1 MACSSATLC
10 AANPAAQISGI
21 RRNAARQRIAGA
33 PLDCAATIV
42 DSRPARR
49 RSIVRAFKKAS
60 AGRGQIQHAAREG
73 ANAIVSS
80 DEFAWRAAVDAP
92 SMKCFAC
99 RYMTGGNPFLCFNR
113 KNKTK
118 RFLAGKTACP
128 NLTNSCHFHW

>member
-21 RRNAARQRIAGA
+21 NRNAARQRIAGA

-42 DSRPARR
+42 DSRLARR

-73 ANAIVSS
+73 ANVIVSS
-80 DEFAWRAAVDAP
+80 DELQ
-92 SMKCFAC
+92 
-99 RYMTGGNPFLCFNR
+99 GGR
-113 KNKTK
+113 
-118 RFLAGKTACP
+118 R
-128 NLTNSCHFHW
+128 LTLHRRNVLPADT

>member
-10 AANPAAQISGI
+10 AANPAAQINGI
-21 RRNAARQRIAGA
+21 NRNAARQRIAGA
-33 PLDCAATIV
+33 PSDCAATIV

-60 AGRGQIQHAAREG
+60 AGRGQIQHAARDG

-80 DEFAWRAAVDAP
+80 DELQGGRRVDAP
-92 SMKCFAC
+92 STKCFAC
-99 RYMTGGNPFLCFNR
+99 RYMTGGNTFLRFNR

-118 RFLAGKTACP
+118 RFLTGKTACL